1 MDKCICCRERVAS
14 GALMFCERCSKAWN
28 RWHDSKSDDGTM
40 AATMKWVANRA
51 WRFAS
56 KRHDVLS
63 VGDVAKLLG
72 VKSPNTVKNWLEGG
86 SFPGAWQT
94 AGGHWRFLRE
104 DVERVRVRLAELAAR
119 NNAGGMNLPDLAD
132 DAELPLL

>member
-1 MDKCICCRERVAS
+1 
-14 GALMFCERCSKAWN
+14 
-28 RWHDSKSDDGTM
+28 M

-56 KRHDVLS
+56 KRPDVLS